1 MGDVL
6 IEAKF
11 RAPSLRP
18 ALVPRPRLVD
28 MLAGND
34 APIGVVVAP
43 PGFGKTTVL
52 LQWQSSSKGAFA
64 WLSLDD
70 GDNDPLVFWSCLVG
84 SIARVVPGFA
94 SSVVPALSSL
104 GGGLALD
111 AVLARI
117 LNELEALDQHI
128 ALVLD
133 DYQLIRSREC
143 HETLALFLERLPST
157 LQLIISTRSD
167 PPLPIARWR
176 ANGHVTEL
184 RAADLAFTATEAA
197 EALNRTWGLD
207 LSAES
212 IAVLHERT
220 EGWPAGL
227 YLACLSLRGSSDPAA
242 FVADFGGATRLVIDY
257 LMEVVLEQQSEELG
271 RFLLET
277 SVLEGLCGSLC
288 DAVTERND
296 SASVL
301 AQLEHENLFLVA
313 LDDRREWFRYHH
325 LFAEALNEELGRRYR
340 ERRPMLHRRAGA
352 WFEDRGDVG
361 QAIRH
366 AFAGGDFDA
375 AARLMSTHWFES
387 VNLGRLATVCG
398 WVETFPR
405 PIVDADARLLLIE
418 GWISGLQGD
427 AEGGLHALS
436 EARRVGYEGELPDG
450 SGTVEESAALIRGT
464 FPWSDVGAMLS
475 AARSAHTR
483 EGERE
488 SVWQAMAAL
497 DLGWALILAGESE
510 QAREPLIQAVTLA
523 SRSEQWVV
531 AGDARG
537 FLAEISVAA
546 GDLESAEAWIH
557 DALEFVTRYGFADLP
572 HVGYYHMLAGTI
584 HARRGQYEEANR
596 LISVG
601 LAQMRGSWEP
611 LHVAQA
617 LLWLAS
623 VRQAIGAR
631 AEARA
636 MIAEA
641 RALIEACHDPGIL
654 TERLKQATRAM
665 VPAYRRADQG
675 TKLTEREVEVL
686 RVLAAGATE
695 REAAAN
701 LYVSYGTIHS
711 HTKAI
716 YFKLGCSSRDEA
728 VARARELGLIS

>member
-1 MGDVL
+1 MSDVL
-6 IEAKF
+6 IEAKL
-11 RAPSLRP
+11 RSPSLRS
-18 ALVPRPRLVD
+18 AMVPRPRLVER
-28 MLAGND
+28 LAASD

-52 LQWQSSSKGAFA
+52 LQWQSSSKGPCA

-70 GDNDPLVFWSCLVG
+70 GDNDPLVFWSCLVA

-94 SSVVPALSSL
+94 SSVVPALSSV
-104 GGGLALD
+104 GGLALD
-111 AVLARI
+111 AVVARI

-143 HETLALFLERLPST
+143 HETLGLFLERLPST

-167 PPLPIARWR
+167 PPLPMARWR
-176 ANGHVTEL
+176 ANGRVNEL
-184 RAADLAFTATEAA
+184 RAADLAFTDTEAA
-197 EALNRTWGLD
+197 EALNHAWGLD

-257 LMEVVLEQQSEELG
+257 LMEVVLQQQTDELG

-288 DAVTERND
+288 DAVTGRND

-301 AQLEHENLFLVA
+301 ARLEHENLFLVA

-361 QAIRH
+361 QAIGH

-375 AARLMSTHWFES
+375 AAMLLATHWFES

-405 PIVDADARLLLIE
+405 PIVDADARLLLIQ

-427 AEGGLHALS
+427 VEGGLHAWS
-436 EARRVGYEGELPDG
+436 AARRVGSEGELPDG
-450 SGTVEESAALIRGT
+450 SGTVEEGAALIRAT

-483 EGERE
+483 QRERE
-488 SVWQAMAAL
+488 SVWQALAAL
-497 DLGWALILAGESE
+497 DLGWALILAGEPQ
-510 QAREPLIQAVTLA
+510 QAREPLMQAVALA
-523 SRSEQWVV
+523 SRTEQWVA
-531 AGDARG
+531 AGDARSL
-537 FLAEISVAA
+537 LAEIAVAA
-546 GDLESAEAWIH
+546 GDLDPAEAWIH
-557 DALEFVTRYGFADLP
+557 DALEVATRYGFADLP
-572 HVGYYHMLAGTI
+572 QVGSYHVTAGTI
-584 HARRGQYEEANR
+584 HARRGDHEEADR
-596 LISVG
+596 LISLG
-601 LAQMRGSWEP
+601 LQQMRSAWEP

-617 LLWLAS
+617 LISLAS
-623 VRQAIGAR
+623 VRQAMGAR

-636 MIAEA
+636 MLEEA
-641 RALIEACHDPGIL
+641 RTLIDACHDPGAL
-654 TERLKQATRAM
+654 RDRLKQATRAL
-665 VPAYRRADQG
+665 VPAYRRADQD

-695 REAAAN
+695 RQAAAS

-711 HTKAI
+711 HTKSI
-716 YFKLGCSSRDEA
+716 YFKLGCSSRDQA
-728 VARARELGLIS
+728 VARAHELGLIT

>member
-1 MGDVL
+1 MSDVL
-6 IEAKF
+6 IEAK
-11 RAPSLRP
+11 LRSP
-18 ALVPRPRLVD
+18 GLRSAIVPRPRLVERF
-28 MLAGND
+28 AASD

-52 LQWQSSSKGAFA
+52 LQWQLFSKGPFA

-70 GDNDPLVFWSCLVG
+70 GDNDPLVFWSCLVA

-94 SSVVPALSSL
+94 SSVVPSLSSV
-104 GGGLALD
+104 GGLALD
-111 AVLARI
+111 AVVARI

-167 PPLPIARWR
+167 PSLPMARWR
-176 ANGHVTEL
+176 ANGRVSEL
-184 RAADLAFTATEAA
+184 RAADLAFTDTEAA
-197 EALNRTWGLD
+197 EALNHAWGLD

-212 IAVLHERT
+212 VAVLHQRT

-242 FVADFGGATRLVIDY
+242 FVADFGGGTRLVVDY
-257 LMEVVLEQQSEELG
+257 LIEVVLEQQSDERG
-271 RFLLET
+271 KFLLET

-288 DAVTERND
+288 DAVTGRND

-301 AQLEHENLFLVA
+301 SRLEHENLFLVA

-340 ERRPMLHRRAGA
+340 ERRPMLHRQAGA

-375 AARLMSTHWFES
+375 AARLVATHWFEL

-405 PIVDADARLLLIE
+405 PIVDADARLLLVE
-418 GWISGLQGD
+418 GWISGFQGD
-427 AEGGLHALS
+427 GEGGLHALS
-436 EARRVGYEGELPDG
+436 AARRVGYEGKLPDG
-450 SGTVEESAALIRGT
+450 SGTVEEGAALIRAT

-475 AARSAHTR
+475 AARSAHAR
-483 EGERE
+483 ERERE
-488 SVWQAMAAL
+488 SVWEAVAAL
-497 DLGWALILAGESE
+497 DLGWALILAGESAE
-510 QAREPLIQAVTLA
+510 AREPLMRAVALA
-523 SRSEQWVV
+523 SRSEQWVA
-531 AGDARG
+531 AGDARSL
-537 FLAEISVAA
+537 LAEASVAV
-546 GDLESAEAWIH
+546 GDLGPAEAWIA
-557 DALEFVTRYGFADLP
+557 DALEMATRYGFADLP
-572 HVGYYHMLAGTI
+572 SVGSYHVTAGTI
-584 HARRGQYEEANR
+584 HARRGDYEEADR

-601 LAQMRGSWEP
+601 LEQMRGLWEP

-617 LLWLAS
+617 LLSLAS
-623 VRQAIGAR
+623 VRQALGAR

-654 TERLKQATRAM
+654 SERLKRATRAL

-695 REAAAN
+695 REAAAS
-701 LYVSYGTIHS
+701 LYVSHSTIHF
-711 HTKAI
+711 HTKSI
-716 YFKLGCSSRDEA
+716 YFKLGCSSRAQA
-728 VARARELGLIS
+728 VARARQLGLIT